1 MCYTN
6 SVIVKRKVLKM
17 SQLFELNNVKVT
29 FSNLMN
35 KDETKGK
42 CFKIAIPEDSEYTP
56 MLEEAIA
63 KFAPQA
69 KDYMN
74 KVVNDAIEKR
84 NASKPEGQEL
94 EKPVVVRKPD
104 SPLVESSRIA
114 GVYEIP
120 FNLYHYR
127 KKDGEDV
134 GKLEL
139 NRKVYK
145 DEDDLPVIYMRDK
158 NTGEKILETP
168 NGKKWQPLNENIV
181 NCKVALV
188 AGYNSKDRKAMLYFK
203 LVECEI
209 VKSDF
214 GKGNKSSNTGFG
226 NTYCVFGADTVAETQ
241 SDSTTAV
248 ATKAKPKAKSSV
260 VVTAEELDS
269 IDI

>member
-1 MCYTN
+1 M
-6 SVIVKRKVLKM
+6 L
-17 SQLFELNNVKVT
+17 QLFELNNVEVT
-29 FSNLMN
+29 FSNLMAR
-35 KDETKGK
+35 DETRGK
-42 CFKIAIPEDSEYTP
+42 CFKIGLPEGSDELI

-74 KVVNDAIEKR
+74 KVVNDAIAKR
-84 NASKPEGQEL
+84 NANKPEGQEL

-104 SPLVESSRIA
+104 SPLVESSHIA
-114 GVYEIP
+114 GVYEIS
-120 FNLYHYR
+120 FNLYNYR
-127 KKDGEDV
+127 KKEDEDI
-134 GKLEL
+134 GRLEL
-139 NRKVYK
+139 NRRVYPT
-145 DEDDLPVIYMRDK
+145 EQDLPLIYMRDK
-158 NTGEKILETP
+158 NTGEKILETS
-168 NGKKWQPLNENIV
+168 NGKKWQPLNKNIV
-181 NCKVALV
+181 NCKVQLV
-188 AGYNSKDRKAMLYFK
+188 AGYNSRDKKAMLYFK

-214 GKGNKSSNTGFG
+214 GKINKPSNTGFG